1 MEAKFVAKDDFKAF
15 LDNFKKEMDEWKDT
29 NNENIKKYNE
39 IKKNQEKNDVIA
51 NKLVDKIVKVNLFK
65 SKSDD
70 NISKKSQNKELKN
83 VIEEDKDKKPKSCEK
98 KKKEKKKKNKK
109 EIENIEKLSYI
120 EIQN

>member
-1 MEAKFVAKDDFKAF
+1 MEAKFVTKDDFKAF
-15 LDNFKKEMDEWKDT
+15 LDNFKKEMGKWKDT

>member
-70 NISKKSQNKELKN
+70 NISKKWQNKELKN
-83 VIEEDKDKKPKSCEK
+83 VIEVIKIKNQKVVKKRK
-98 KKKEKKKKNKK
+98 KKKRKRIKKK
-109 EIENIEKLSYI
+109 
-120 EIQN
+120 

>member
-1 MEAKFVAKDDFKAF
+1 MEAKFVTKDDFQAF
-15 LDNFKKEMDEWKDT
+15 LDNFKKEMDEWKGT

>member
-15 LDNFKKEMDEWKDT
+15 LDNFKKEMDEWKGT